1 MPALAASNVGLLA
14 GPPMPLVAI
23 SALIPDRTAPKYG
36 PGMRAA
42 PNYLQR
48 TGYRL
53 PTQAEMEY
61 ATRAGSVT
69 CRYFGETEELM
80 PHYVWYRKNTHEQ
93 TCPVGGKKPND
104 FGLFDMLGNV
114 YCWCQESDSHH
125 DKDVGKGVI
134 EDQEDTE
141 AIDIDLGRTTYGGS
155 YDESPM
161 WLRAAGRNHTGPLN
175 RGGDLGFRLA
185 RTIRLGPTSGIP
197 SACK

>member
-1 MPALAASNVGLLA
+1 EGLPPSEWCYEPLVDLRAIPALAASNVGLLT
-14 GPPMPLVAI
+14 GPPVPLLAI

-36 PGMRAA
+36 PGMGAA

-53 PTQAEMEY
+53 PTQAEMEC

-69 CRYFGETEELM
+69 CRYFGEAEELM

-114 YCWCQESDSHH
+114 YCWCQESDRHH
-125 DKDVGKGVI
+125 DKNVGKGVI
-134 EDQEDTE
+134 E
-141 AIDIDLGRTTYGGS
+141 
-155 YDESPM
+155 
-161 WLRAAGRNHTGPLN
+161 
-175 RGGDLGFRLA
+175 
-185 RTIRLGPTSGIP
+185 
-197 SACK
+197 